1 MRFFP
6 ERLRIRLITNSPPAS
21 KPSSFSLISSGGG
34 RSSNSASTFASSS
47 LWRMMSE
54 APRSPQIKPSALRT
68 IDLPAPVSPVRTLSP
83 GPSSS
88 ATSSITAKFLIRS
101 SRSIQAGLT
110 FSPLQFVAQDFIIAA
125 RRQLD
130 QRDRQTK
137 IPRLHLIAV
146 VQAHA
151 RLPVGNENDG
161 IAERTKRYLN
171 GRLVGN
177 HDGPVGQSVGTD
189 GAQNDCAQGRFQ
201 DRSSGGQGIG
211 RGTGRRGYN
220 QAIRPVGAKIIVA
233 NIGLQIDDAAARA
246 FGDHGVVENSK
257 FAQFTILRVDP
268 DLQSHALFNFVI
280 SLQSFCQDGLQFVHC
295 YFRDKAEAA
304 QIHTEN
310 GDIGP
315 LHQRRDVE
323 QGSIAAQRDDQ
334 IGFGR
339 QLLLGAGDAGAA
351 DHTVFHQNFLSPLLE
366 PRRQPTHHF
375 GSLGFLVFCH
385 QTNDANHRNCFSCA
399 RLHKGLKNVHDGVY
413 FRSGRQPP
421 MEALLSCGAPTFAAK
436 RRVSADANSDN
447 PLASRARLKQSR
459 WRPLPDTE
467 TSESSYSSDNRC
479 RRRRSAPKRTR
490 HECSSPAD
498 TM

>member
-1 MRFFP
+1 MVFVLSVNVNQASPDFRKKVQRRETSVDIDAILPRAAENPFDNQFTAGIETQLFQLDFERRRKIIEQRLDVRLFFFVADDVRSAALAADQAERIEDDRFAGT
-6 ERLRIRLITNSPPAS
+6 RL
-21 KPSSFSLISSGGG
+21 SGEDVESGSQLQRHLVDHG
-34 RSSNSASTFASSS
+34 EI
-47 LWRMMSE
+47 LD
-54 APRSPQIKPSALRT
+54 PQLAQHTK
-68 IDLPAPVSPVRTLSP
+68 
-83 GPSSS
+83 
-88 ATSSITAKFLIRS
+88 
-101 SRSIQAGLT
+101 AGLT
-110 FSPLQFVAQDFIIAA
+110 FSPLQFVAQDFVIAA

-137 IPRLHLIAV
+137 IPRLHPIAV

-220 QAIRPVGAKIIVA
+220 QAIRPVSAKIIVA

-257 FAQFTILRVDP
+257 FAQSTVLRVDP

-323 QGSIAAQRDDQ
+323 QGSIAAQ
-334 IGFGR
+334 
-339 QLLLGAGDAGAA
+339 
-351 DHTVFHQNFLSPLLE
+351 
-366 PRRQPTHHF
+366 
-375 GSLGFLVFCH
+375 
-385 QTNDANHRNCFSCA
+385 
-399 RLHKGLKNVHDGVY
+399 
-413 FRSGRQPP
+413 
-421 MEALLSCGAPTFAAK
+421 
-436 RRVSADANSDN
+436 
-447 PLASRARLKQSR
+447 
-459 WRPLPDTE
+459 
-467 TSESSYSSDNRC
+467 
-479 RRRRSAPKRTR
+479 
-490 HECSSPAD
+490 
-498 TM
+498 